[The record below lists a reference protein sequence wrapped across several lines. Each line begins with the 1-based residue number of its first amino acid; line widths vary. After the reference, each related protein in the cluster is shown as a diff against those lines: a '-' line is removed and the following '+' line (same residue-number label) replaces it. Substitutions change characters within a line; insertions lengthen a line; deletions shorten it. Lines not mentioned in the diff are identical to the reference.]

1 MNWSLRYSKT
11 KQVLNL
17 ACLLSLSLFL
27 SLTSCTT
34 EHPLKTEFGFLE
46 GDWVSDQ
53 GTDTKF
59 YESWHWAH
67 DHWEG
72 TGCTVEQGDTLMV
85 EHISVFAEKS
95 DIFYGANTGSEEW
108 RIDFRLAHD
117 TLGIYIFRNPE
128 HDFPN
133 EIGYETYGTDSMR
146 AWIGGTQGQFDWAFR
161 RRGASGR

>member
-1 MNWSLRYSKT
+1 MIPAIINPQGKSLSWLMLT
-11 KQVLNL
+11 LM
-17 ACLLSLSLFL
+17 LSLW
-27 SLTSCTT
+27 SCTT
-34 EHPLKTEFGFLE
+34 EHPLKSEFGFLE
-46 GDWVSDQ
+46 GEWVSDQ

-59 YESWHWAH
+59 YESWHWSD

-72 TGCTVEQGDTLMV
+72 TGSTVEQGDTLMI
-85 EHISVFAEKS
+85 EQISVFAEKGS
-95 DIFYGANTGSEEW
+95 IYYGANTGSDEG

-133 EIGYETYGTDSMR
+133 EIGYETFGPDSMR

-161 RRGASGR
+161 RRDASGR